1 MSKKHRDPFR
11 VMLVEEEEDFR
22 RILAGLLL
30 AKFPSMALEEA
41 ADGKEAIERI
51 RDFIPHL
58 VFIDIQLPG
67 ENGLEVTRR
76 IIALSPD
83 TKVVILTSYDFPEY
97 REAARACG
105 AYQLLSKGSCTAEE
119 IENFVEGSCEK
130 KSRVP

>member
-11 VMLVEEEEDFR
+11 VMLVEDEEDFR

-51 RDFIPHL
+51 RDFIPDL
-58 VFIDIQLPG
+58 VFMDIQLPG
-67 ENGLEVTRR
+67 ENGLKVTRR
-76 IIALSPD
+76 IKALYPD
-83 TKVVILTSYDFPEY
+83 TKVVIPTSYDFPEY

-105 AYQLLSKGSCTAEE
+105 AYQFLSKGICTAEE
-119 IENFVEGSCEK
+119 IEDLVKGLYEK
-130 KSRVP
+130 RSPVP

>member
-1 MSKKHRDPFR
+1 MSKKYRDPFR
-11 VMLVEEEEDFR
+11 VMLVEDEEDFR
-22 RILAGLLL
+22 RILAGFLL
-30 AKFPSMALEEA
+30 AKFPSMALDEA
-41 ADGKEAIERI
+41 ADGKEETERI

-76 IIALSPD
+76 IKALSPD

-105 AYQLLSKGSCTAEE
+105 AYRFFSKGSCTAEE
-119 IENFVEGSCEK
+119 IENFVEGLCEK
-130 KSRVP
+130 KSPVP

>member
-1 MSKKHRDPFR
+1 MSKKYRDPFR
-11 VMLVEEEEDFR
+11 VMLVEDEEDFR
-22 RILAGLLL
+22 RILARFLL
-30 AKFPSMALEEA
+30 AKFPSMVLEEA

-76 IIALSPD
+76 IKALFPD

-105 AYQLLSKGSCTAEE
+105 VYQFLSKGLCTAEE
-119 IENFVEGSCEK
+119 IENLVKGLYEK
-130 KSRVP
+130 RSPVP

>member
-1 MSKKHRDPFR
+1 MPKKHRAPFR
-11 VMLVEEEEDFR
+11 VMLVEDEEDFR

-30 AKFPSMALEEA
+30 AKFPSMMLEEA

-76 IIALSPD
+76 IKALFPD
-83 TKVVILTSYDFPEY
+83 TKVVILTSYDVPEY

-105 AYQLLSKGSCTAEE
+105 AYQFLSKGICTAEE
-119 IENFVEGSCEK
+119 IENLVKGLCEI
-130 KSRVP
+130 RTPVP